1 MSISRHLVIDFLG
14 DETHL
19 LLNPR
24 LPDADR
30 DALERL
36 AAGVPSLRAHVWIAT
51 SGTTGALRL
60 VALSKAAILSSA
72 EAVNRHLQATA
83 DDVWL
88 CVLPQFHVG
97 GLGIYAR
104 AALNRSRMIAADWDA
119 RQFARTVTAE
129 HVTLSSLVPA
139 QVRDLVSLGVPAPPS
154 MRAIV
159 VGGGAL
165 PVELYAAA
173 REIGW
178 PVLPSYGMTEA
189 CSQIAT
195 ARGDSPEL
203 HILPHVRVRI
213 EEEQRLAFRGS
224 SLLTGY
230 AFFDAR
236 GRAVFEDPKI
246 DGWFVSQ
253 DRGEVEGDT
262 LRPLGRAGDFVKIGG
277 ESVDLSRLDR
287 ILDSIRKSADVAIV
301 AVPDSRLGCVIHL
314 ATTSEEIAAV
324 VDDFNARV
332 LPFER
337 IRAVRRVAAIPRSAL
352 GKLLRAKLTAEL
364 R

>member
-1 MSISRHLVIDFLG
+1 MIDFSS

-24 LPDADR
+24 LPDGDR
-30 DALERL
+30 RSLQGLVD
-36 AAGVPSLRAHVWIAT
+36 GVPALRAHVWIAT

-60 VALSKAAILSSA
+60 VALSKRALLASA
-72 EAVNRHLQATA
+72 DAVNRHLGATA
-83 DDVWL
+83 RDTWIS
-88 CVLPQFHVG
+88 VLPAFHVG

-104 AALNRSRMIAADWDA
+104 ALLTESTVITSTWDA
-119 RQFARTVTAE
+119 RQFIETVAT
-129 HVTLSSLVPA
+129 HNVTLASLVPA
-139 QVRDLVSLGVPAPPS
+139 QVRDLVALGGRVPPS
-154 MRAIV
+154 IRAIV

-165 PVELYAAA
+165 PAVLYSAA
-173 REIGW
+173 RVLGW

-203 HILPHVRVRI
+203 KLLSHLEARV
-213 EEEQRLAFRGS
+213 EADGRLAFRGS

-230 AFFDAR
+230 AFYQEER
-236 GRAVFEDPKI
+236 PVFSDPKV

-253 DRGEVEGDT
+253 DLGAVDGDT
-262 LRPLGRAGDFVKIGG
+262 LRAFGRAGETVKIGG
-277 ESVDLSRLDR
+277 ETVELARLDA
-287 ILDSIRKSADVAIV
+287 ILDSVRGDFDAAIV
-301 AVPDSRLGCVIHL
+301 AVPDDRLGFVIHL
-314 ATTSEEIAAV
+314 ATNANDASSL
-324 VDDFNARV
+324 VDAFNARV

-337 IRAVRRVAAIPRSAL
+337 VRAVRRVRVIPRSPL
-352 GKLLRAKLTAEL
+352 GKLLRAKLAAEL